1 MKVFVPGE
9 IARAEDV
16 NANFAE
22 LKQLIDRLISSRQQG
37 RVSLGQYAQNEGY
50 EAKVSFAQPFRKV
63 PNIAISCANQRLRI
77 AIYNVTT
84 TGFTYYGWNDTDSP
98 NAADAYFDWVA
109 TIDEFKN

>member
-1 MKVFVPGE
+1 MKTFVPGE

-22 LKQLIDRLISSRQQG
+22 LKRLIDRLASSRQQG
-37 RVSLGQYAQNEGY
+37 RVSLGQYAPNQGY
-50 EAKVSFAQPFRKV
+50 EATVSFGKPFRKV

-84 TGFTYYGWNDTDSP
+84 TGFTYYGWNDTGGANS
-98 NAADAYFDWVA
+98 ADAYFDWIA
-109 TIDEFKN
+109 SIDEFKD

>member
-1 MKVFVPGE
+1 VKVFVPGE

-16 NANFAE
+16 NSNFAE

-37 RVSLGQYAQNEGY
+37 RVSLGQYAPNEGY

-77 AIYNVTT
+77 AIYNVTA
-84 TGFTYYGWNDTDSP
+84 TGFTYYGWNDTGFP
-98 NAADAYFDWVA
+98 NASDAYFDWVA